1 MAKLRYT
8 KDINE
13 KAYKLSLLGLTDEEM
28 CTFFDISW
36 QTWFN
41 WQNRFPKLKEAIQ
54 KGKTDAD
61 SEVAYTVYRKATG
74 TFFHD
79 DVHIL
84 SNRVNEYDDEGKI
97 VRSYT
102 EPLIVP
108 IIKHYPPDT
117 ACALFW
123 LKNRSKRRKDPWLE
137 IQRTEVTGKGGG
149 PIKTQNMNFD
159 QEIPLD
165 DLTDEELKML
175 KRIGVKAIKEE
186 EEK

>member
-1 MAKLRYT
+1 MPKLRYT

-28 CTFFDISW
+28 CAFFNISW

-61 SEVAYTVYRKATG
+61 SEVAYAVYRKATG
-74 TFFHD
+74 YSHD

-84 SNRVNEYDDEGKI
+84 QNKIKEYDEEGRLIKEY
-97 VRSYT
+97 S
-102 EPLIVP
+102 EPVVVP

-117 ACALFW
+117 ASALFW
-123 LKNRSKRRKDPWLE
+123 LKNRSKRRKEPWLE
-137 IQRTEVTGKGGG
+137 IARTEVTGKDGG
-149 PIKTQNMNFD
+149 PIKTQNINFD

-175 KRIGVKAIKEE
+175 KRIGVKAIKNE